1 MLRRSVAVTLL
12 VLSAIGATVVPTPKS
27 QCEDL
32 LNVVLPQA
40 EKLLASHAEFF
51 PFGASM
57 KPDGQIA
64 VVAAYEGRERPP
76 SQSLIDLLHDGFH
89 RDAVAGSIIAS
100 ATVYD
105 VRVVP
110 PGDATKTDA
119 IEIELDHRDNYS
131 YASGEGVLTGVS
143 AYGPVISSIG
153 SEVSAAIAIDWSS
166 LSSKPNRLSPSRR
179 ASIA

>member
-1 MLRRSVAVTLL
+1 MLRRSFAVALL
-12 VLSAIGATVVPTPKS
+12 TLSAIGASAVTTPKS

-40 EKLLASHAEFF
+40 EKLLAAHAEFF

-64 VVAAYEGRERPP
+64 LAAAYDGRERPP
-76 SQSLIDLLHDGFH
+76 SQPIIDLLHDGFH
-89 RDAVAGSIIAS
+89 RDAIAGSIIAS

-110 PGDATKTDA
+110 PGETSKTDA

-131 YASGEGVLTGVS
+131 TIVFFPYAIRDGKVELKEAFAIKG
-143 AYGPVISSIG
+143 AFRIFAKNG
-153 SEVSAAIAIDWSS
+153 S
-166 LSSKPNRLSPSRR
+166 
-179 ASIA
+179 